1 MTTALSSIPSVD
13 EVLACEALIE
23 LTAGRNRDYVVAQ
36 VRRAIDTVRVELRAG
51 IGPEYVGG
59 DKEGRQVLIDLVVLR
74 VRHVL
79 AQGDVSSLRPAVNA
93 TGVILHT
100 GLGRAPLALEALEA
114 VQVAAERYCN
124 LELNLETGD
133 RGSRGTHVEDL
144 LVELTGAEAVAVAN
158 NNAGAVMLMLNS
170 LARGREVI
178 PVIEVKHASY
188 FAECGHDMAALLDT
202 ELAST
207 GWKGR
212 RVVIES
218 FELTILRRLRERGT
232 HAELV
237 FLLEAGGIPADQL
250 TDPTSRSYTEWMTPE
265 GLDVL
270 AAHVD
275 GISPDKTVILAPDA
289 EGRATG
295 PAPVV
300 ARAHERGLAV
310 FTWTCRPE
318 NAFLLP
324 PFRTGDLADYGDWRS
339 EWAVLARAG
348 LDGVFV
354 DHADL
359 GVEVFGTEPIG
370 EGG

>member
-1 MTTALSSIPSVD
+1 MSRPLIIGHRGAPGYRPEHTRGSYELAIEMGVDAVEPDIVVSNDGILVIRHENELSTSTDVADHPEFAQRRTTKRIDGLDHVGWFAEDFTWDELATLRCRERIPGIRPGSASFD
-13 EVLACEALIE
+13 DREPPLRL
-23 LTAGRNRDYVVAQ
+23 RD
-36 VRRAIDTVRVELRAG
+36 L
-51 IGPEYVGG
+51 
-59 DKEGRQVLIDLVVLR
+59 
-74 VRHVL
+74 
-79 AQGDVSSLRPAVNA
+79 
-93 TGVILHT
+93 
-100 GLGRAPLALEALEA
+100 LALLDDH
-114 VQVAAERYCN
+114 R
-124 LELNLETGD
+124 
-133 RGSRGTHVEDL
+133 
-144 LVELTGAEAVAVAN
+144 
-158 NNAGAVMLMLNS
+158 
-170 LARGREVI
+170 ARGREVI

-232 HAELV
+232 RAELV

-339 EWAVLARAG
+339 EWAVLTRAG

>member
-1 MTTALSSIPSVD
+1 MSRPLIIGHRGAPGYRPEHTRGSYELAIEMGVDAVEPDIVVSNDGILVIRHENELSTSTDVADHPEFAQRRTTKRIDGLDHVGWFAEDFTWDELATLRCRERIPGIRPGSASFD
-13 EVLACEALIE
+13 DQEPLLR
-23 LTAGRNRDYVVAQ
+23 LRD
-36 VRRAIDTVRVELRAG
+36 L
-51 IGPEYVGG
+51 
-59 DKEGRQVLIDLVVLR
+59 
-74 VRHVL
+74 
-79 AQGDVSSLRPAVNA
+79 
-93 TGVILHT
+93 
-100 GLGRAPLALEALEA
+100 LALLDDH
-114 VQVAAERYCN
+114 R
-124 LELNLETGD
+124 
-133 RGSRGTHVEDL
+133 
-144 LVELTGAEAVAVAN
+144 
-158 NNAGAVMLMLNS
+158 
-170 LARGREVI
+170 ARGREII

-188 FAECGHDMAALLDT
+188 FEECGHDMAALLDA

-207 GWKGR
+207 GWKRR

-289 EGRATG
+289 GGRATG

-339 EWAVLARAG
+339 EWAVLTRAG

>member
-1 MTTALSSIPSVD
+1 MSRPLIIGHRGAPGYRPEHTRGSYELAIEMGVDAVEPDIVVSNDGILVIRHENELSTSTDVADHPEFAQRRTTKRIDGLDHVGWFAEDFTWDELATLRCRERIPGIRPGSASFD
-13 EVLACEALIE
+13 DQEPLLR
-23 LTAGRNRDYVVAQ
+23 LRD
-36 VRRAIDTVRVELRAG
+36 L
-51 IGPEYVGG
+51 
-59 DKEGRQVLIDLVVLR
+59 
-74 VRHVL
+74 
-79 AQGDVSSLRPAVNA
+79 
-93 TGVILHT
+93 
-100 GLGRAPLALEALEA
+100 LALLDDH
-114 VQVAAERYCN
+114 R
-124 LELNLETGD
+124 
-133 RGSRGTHVEDL
+133 
-144 LVELTGAEAVAVAN
+144 
-158 NNAGAVMLMLNS
+158 
-170 LARGREVI
+170 ARGREVI

-289 EGRATG
+289 GGRATG

>member
-1 MTTALSSIPSVD
+1 MSRPLIIGHRGAPGYRPEHTRGSYELAIEMGVDAVEPDIVVSNDGILVIRHENELSTSTDVADHPEFAQRRTTKRIDGLDHVGWFAEDFTWDELATLRCRERIPGIRPGSASFD
-13 EVLACEALIE
+13 DQEPLLR
-23 LTAGRNRDYVVAQ
+23 LRD
-36 VRRAIDTVRVELRAG
+36 L
-51 IGPEYVGG
+51 
-59 DKEGRQVLIDLVVLR
+59 
-74 VRHVL
+74 
-79 AQGDVSSLRPAVNA
+79 
-93 TGVILHT
+93 
-100 GLGRAPLALEALEA
+100 LALLDDH
-114 VQVAAERYCN
+114 R
-124 LELNLETGD
+124 
-133 RGSRGTHVEDL
+133 
-144 LVELTGAEAVAVAN
+144 
-158 NNAGAVMLMLNS
+158 
-170 LARGREVI
+170 ARGREVI

-188 FAECGHDMAALLDT
+188 FAECGHDMAALLDA

-207 GWKGR
+207 GWKRR

-232 HAELV
+232 RAELV

>member
-1 MTTALSSIPSVD
+1 VSRPLIIGHRGAPGYRPEHTRGSYELAIEMGVDAVEPDIVVSNDGILVIRHENELSTSTDVADHPEFAQRRTTKRIDGLDHVGWFAEDFTWDELATLRCRERIPGIRPGSASFD
-13 EVLACEALIE
+13 DQEPLLR
-23 LTAGRNRDYVVAQ
+23 LRD
-36 VRRAIDTVRVELRAG
+36 L
-51 IGPEYVGG
+51 
-59 DKEGRQVLIDLVVLR
+59 
-74 VRHVL
+74 
-79 AQGDVSSLRPAVNA
+79 
-93 TGVILHT
+93 
-100 GLGRAPLALEALEA
+100 LALLDDH
-114 VQVAAERYCN
+114 R
-124 LELNLETGD
+124 
-133 RGSRGTHVEDL
+133 
-144 LVELTGAEAVAVAN
+144 
-158 NNAGAVMLMLNS
+158 
-170 LARGREVI
+170 ARGREVI

>member
-1 MTTALSSIPSVD
+1 
-13 EVLACEALIE
+13 
-23 LTAGRNRDYVVAQ
+23 
-36 VRRAIDTVRVELRAG
+36 
-51 IGPEYVGG
+51 
-59 DKEGRQVLIDLVVLR
+59 
-74 VRHVL
+74 
-79 AQGDVSSLRPAVNA
+79 
-93 TGVILHT
+93 
-100 GLGRAPLALEALEA
+100 
-114 VQVAAERYCN
+114 
-124 LELNLETGD
+124 
-133 RGSRGTHVEDL
+133 
-144 LVELTGAEAVAVAN
+144 
-158 NNAGAVMLMLNS
+158 
-170 LARGREVI
+170 
-178 PVIEVKHASY
+178 
-188 FAECGHDMAALLDT
+188 
-202 ELAST
+202 
-207 GWKGR
+207 

>member
-1 MTTALSSIPSVD
+1 MSRPLIIGHRGAPGYRPEHTRGSYELAIEMGVDAVEPDIVVSNDGILVIRHENELSTSTDVADHPEFAQRRTTKRIDGLDHVGWFAEDFTWDELATLRCRERIPGIRPGSASFD
-13 EVLACEALIE
+13 DQEPLLR
-23 LTAGRNRDYVVAQ
+23 LRD
-36 VRRAIDTVRVELRAG
+36 L
-51 IGPEYVGG
+51 
-59 DKEGRQVLIDLVVLR
+59 
-74 VRHVL
+74 
-79 AQGDVSSLRPAVNA
+79 
-93 TGVILHT
+93 
-100 GLGRAPLALEALEA
+100 LALLDDH
-114 VQVAAERYCN
+114 R
-124 LELNLETGD
+124 
-133 RGSRGTHVEDL
+133 
-144 LVELTGAEAVAVAN
+144 
-158 NNAGAVMLMLNS
+158 
-170 LARGREVI
+170 ARGREVI

-250 TDPTSRSYTEWMTPE
+250 THSTSRSYTEWMTPE

-289 EGRATG
+289 GGRATG

-310 FTWTCRPE
+310 FPWTCRPE
-318 NAFLLP
+318 NAVLLP
-324 PFRTGDLADYGDWRS
+324 PLRTGDLADYGDWRS

>member
-1 MTTALSSIPSVD
+1 MSRPLIIGHRGAPGYRPEHTRGSYELAIEMGVDAVEPDIVVSNDGILVIRHENELSTSTDVADHPEFAQRRTTKRIDGLDHVGWFAEDFTWDELATLRCRERIPGIRPGSASFD
-13 EVLACEALIE
+13 DQEPLLR
-23 LTAGRNRDYVVAQ
+23 LRD
-36 VRRAIDTVRVELRAG
+36 L
-51 IGPEYVGG
+51 
-59 DKEGRQVLIDLVVLR
+59 
-74 VRHVL
+74 
-79 AQGDVSSLRPAVNA
+79 
-93 TGVILHT
+93 
-100 GLGRAPLALEALEA
+100 LALLDDH
-114 VQVAAERYCN
+114 R
-124 LELNLETGD
+124 
-133 RGSRGTHVEDL
+133 
-144 LVELTGAEAVAVAN
+144 
-158 NNAGAVMLMLNS
+158 
-170 LARGREVI
+170 ARGREVI

-188 FAECGHDMAALLDT
+188 FAECGHDMAALLDA

>member
-1 MTTALSSIPSVD
+1 VSRPLIIGHRGAPGYRPEHTRGSYELAIEMGVDAVEPDIVVSNDGILVIRHENELSTSTDVADHPEFAQRRTTKRIDGLDHVGWFAEDFTWDELATLRCRERIPGIRPGSASFD
-13 EVLACEALIE
+13 DQEPLLR
-23 LTAGRNRDYVVAQ
+23 LRD
-36 VRRAIDTVRVELRAG
+36 L
-51 IGPEYVGG
+51 
-59 DKEGRQVLIDLVVLR
+59 
-74 VRHVL
+74 
-79 AQGDVSSLRPAVNA
+79 
-93 TGVILHT
+93 
-100 GLGRAPLALEALEA
+100 LALLDEH
-114 VQVAAERYCN
+114 R
-124 LELNLETGD
+124 
-133 RGSRGTHVEDL
+133 
-144 LVELTGAEAVAVAN
+144 
-158 NNAGAVMLMLNS
+158 
-170 LARGREVI
+170 ARGREVI

-188 FAECGHDMAALLDT
+188 FAECGHDMAALLDA

-207 GWKGR
+207 GWKRR

>member
-1 MTTALSSIPSVD
+1 MSRPLIIGHRGAPGYRPEHTRGSYELAIEMGVDAVEPDIVVSNDGILVIRHENELSTSTDVADHPEFAQRRTTKRIDGLDHVGWFAEDFTWDELATLRCRERIPGIRPGSASFD
-13 EVLACEALIE
+13 DQEPLLR
-23 LTAGRNRDYVVAQ
+23 LRD
-36 VRRAIDTVRVELRAG
+36 L
-51 IGPEYVGG
+51 
-59 DKEGRQVLIDLVVLR
+59 
-74 VRHVL
+74 
-79 AQGDVSSLRPAVNA
+79 
-93 TGVILHT
+93 
-100 GLGRAPLALEALEA
+100 LALLDDH
-114 VQVAAERYCN
+114 R
-124 LELNLETGD
+124 
-133 RGSRGTHVEDL
+133 
-144 LVELTGAEAVAVAN
+144 
-158 NNAGAVMLMLNS
+158 
-170 LARGREVI
+170 ARGREVI

-188 FAECGHDMAALLDT
+188 FAECGHDMAALLDA

-207 GWKGR
+207 GWKRR

-289 EGRATG
+289 GGRATG

-339 EWAVLARAG
+339 EWAVLTRAG

>member
-1 MTTALSSIPSVD
+1 VSRPLIIGHRGAPGYRPEHTRGSYELAIEMGVDAVEPDIVVSNDGILVIRHENELSTSTDVADHPEFAQRRTTKRIDGLDHVGWFAEDFTWDELATLRCRERIPGIRPGSASFD
-13 EVLACEALIE
+13 DQEPLLR
-23 LTAGRNRDYVVAQ
+23 LRD
-36 VRRAIDTVRVELRAG
+36 L
-51 IGPEYVGG
+51 
-59 DKEGRQVLIDLVVLR
+59 
-74 VRHVL
+74 
-79 AQGDVSSLRPAVNA
+79 
-93 TGVILHT
+93 
-100 GLGRAPLALEALEA
+100 LALLDEH
-114 VQVAAERYCN
+114 R
-124 LELNLETGD
+124 
-133 RGSRGTHVEDL
+133 
-144 LVELTGAEAVAVAN
+144 
-158 NNAGAVMLMLNS
+158 
-170 LARGREVI
+170 ARGREVI

-188 FAECGHDMAALLDT
+188 FAECGHDMAALLDA

-207 GWKGR
+207 GWKRR

-289 EGRATG
+289 GGRATG

>member
-1 MTTALSSIPSVD
+1 MSRPLIIGHRGAPGYRPEHTRGSYELAIEMGVDAVEPDIVVSNDGILVIRHENELSTSTDVADHPEFAQRRTTKRIDGLDHVGWFAEDFTWDELATLRCRERIPGIRPGSASFD
-13 EVLACEALIE
+13 DREPPLRL
-23 LTAGRNRDYVVAQ
+23 RD
-36 VRRAIDTVRVELRAG
+36 L
-51 IGPEYVGG
+51 
-59 DKEGRQVLIDLVVLR
+59 
-74 VRHVL
+74 
-79 AQGDVSSLRPAVNA
+79 
-93 TGVILHT
+93 
-100 GLGRAPLALEALEA
+100 LALLDEH
-114 VQVAAERYCN
+114 R
-124 LELNLETGD
+124 
-133 RGSRGTHVEDL
+133 
-144 LVELTGAEAVAVAN
+144 
-158 NNAGAVMLMLNS
+158 
-170 LARGREVI
+170 ARGREVI

>member
-1 MTTALSSIPSVD
+1 MSRPLIIGHRGAPGYRPEHTRGSYELAIEMGVDAVEPDIVVSNDGILVIRHENELSTSTDVADHPEFAQRRTTKRIDGLDHVGWFAEDFTWDELATLRCRERIPGIRPGSASFD
-13 EVLACEALIE
+13 DREPPLRL
-23 LTAGRNRDYVVAQ
+23 RD
-36 VRRAIDTVRVELRAG
+36 L
-51 IGPEYVGG
+51 
-59 DKEGRQVLIDLVVLR
+59 
-74 VRHVL
+74 
-79 AQGDVSSLRPAVNA
+79 
-93 TGVILHT
+93 
-100 GLGRAPLALEALEA
+100 LALLDDH
-114 VQVAAERYCN
+114 R
-124 LELNLETGD
+124 
-133 RGSRGTHVEDL
+133 
-144 LVELTGAEAVAVAN
+144 
-158 NNAGAVMLMLNS
+158 
-170 LARGREVI
+170 ARGREVI

-188 FAECGHDMAALLDT
+188 FAECGHDMAALLDA

-207 GWKGR
+207 GWKRR

-289 EGRATG
+289 GGRATG

>member
-1 MTTALSSIPSVD
+1 MSRPLIIGHRGAPGYRPEHTRGSYELAIEMGVDAVEPDIVVSNDGILVIRHENELSTSTDVADHPEFAQRRTTKRIDGLDHVGWFAEDFTWDELATLRCRERIPGIRPGSASFD
-13 EVLACEALIE
+13 DQEPLLR
-23 LTAGRNRDYVVAQ
+23 LRD
-36 VRRAIDTVRVELRAG
+36 L
-51 IGPEYVGG
+51 
-59 DKEGRQVLIDLVVLR
+59 
-74 VRHVL
+74 
-79 AQGDVSSLRPAVNA
+79 
-93 TGVILHT
+93 
-100 GLGRAPLALEALEA
+100 LALLDDH
-114 VQVAAERYCN
+114 R
-124 LELNLETGD
+124 
-133 RGSRGTHVEDL
+133 
-144 LVELTGAEAVAVAN
+144 
-158 NNAGAVMLMLNS
+158 
-170 LARGREVI
+170 ARGREVI

>member
-1 MTTALSSIPSVD
+1 VSRPLIIGHRGAPGYRPEHTRGSYELAIEMGVDAVEPDIVVSNDGILVIRHENELSTSTDVADHPEFAQRRTTKRIDGLDHVGWFAEDFTWDELATLRCRERIPGIRPGSASFD
-13 EVLACEALIE
+13 DQEPLLR
-23 LTAGRNRDYVVAQ
+23 LRD
-36 VRRAIDTVRVELRAG
+36 L
-51 IGPEYVGG
+51 
-59 DKEGRQVLIDLVVLR
+59 
-74 VRHVL
+74 
-79 AQGDVSSLRPAVNA
+79 
-93 TGVILHT
+93 
-100 GLGRAPLALEALEA
+100 LALLDEH
-114 VQVAAERYCN
+114 R
-124 LELNLETGD
+124 
-133 RGSRGTHVEDL
+133 
-144 LVELTGAEAVAVAN
+144 
-158 NNAGAVMLMLNS
+158 
-170 LARGREVI
+170 ARGREVI

-289 EGRATG
+289 GGRATG

>member
-1 MTTALSSIPSVD
+1 MSRPLIIGHRGAPGYRPEHTRGSYELAIEMGVDAVEPDIVVSNDGILVIRHENELSTSTDVADHPEFAQRRTTKRIDGLDHVGWFAEDFTWDELATLRCRERIPGIRPGSASFD
-13 EVLACEALIE
+13 DQEPLLR
-23 LTAGRNRDYVVAQ
+23 LRD
-36 VRRAIDTVRVELRAG
+36 L
-51 IGPEYVGG
+51 
-59 DKEGRQVLIDLVVLR
+59 
-74 VRHVL
+74 
-79 AQGDVSSLRPAVNA
+79 
-93 TGVILHT
+93 
-100 GLGRAPLALEALEA
+100 LALLDEH
-114 VQVAAERYCN
+114 R
-124 LELNLETGD
+124 
-133 RGSRGTHVEDL
+133 
-144 LVELTGAEAVAVAN
+144 
-158 NNAGAVMLMLNS
+158 
-170 LARGREVI
+170 ARGREVI

-188 FAECGHDMAALLDT
+188 FAECGHDMAALLDA

-207 GWKGR
+207 GWKRR

>member
-1 MTTALSSIPSVD
+1 MSRPLIIGHRGAPGYRPEHTRGSYELAIEMGVDAVEPDIVVSNDGILVIRHENELSTSTDVADHPEFAQRRTTKRIDGLDHVGWFAEDFTWDELATLRCRERIPGIRPGSASFD
-13 EVLACEALIE
+13 DQEPLLR
-23 LTAGRNRDYVVAQ
+23 LRD
-36 VRRAIDTVRVELRAG
+36 L
-51 IGPEYVGG
+51 
-59 DKEGRQVLIDLVVLR
+59 
-74 VRHVL
+74 
-79 AQGDVSSLRPAVNA
+79 
-93 TGVILHT
+93 
-100 GLGRAPLALEALEA
+100 LALLDDH
-114 VQVAAERYCN
+114 R
-124 LELNLETGD
+124 
-133 RGSRGTHVEDL
+133 
-144 LVELTGAEAVAVAN
+144 
-158 NNAGAVMLMLNS
+158 
-170 LARGREVI
+170 ARGREVI

-188 FAECGHDMAALLDT
+188 FAECGHDMAALLDA

-207 GWKGR
+207 GWKRR

>member
-1 MTTALSSIPSVD
+1 MSRPLIIGHRGAPGYRPEHTRGSYELAIEMGVDAVEPDIVVSNDGILVIRHENELSTSTDVADHPEFAQRRTTKRIDGLDHVGWFAEDFTWDELATLRCRERIPGIRPGSASFD
-13 EVLACEALIE
+13 DQEPLLR
-23 LTAGRNRDYVVAQ
+23 LRD
-36 VRRAIDTVRVELRAG
+36 L
-51 IGPEYVGG
+51 
-59 DKEGRQVLIDLVVLR
+59 
-74 VRHVL
+74 
-79 AQGDVSSLRPAVNA
+79 
-93 TGVILHT
+93 
-100 GLGRAPLALEALEA
+100 LALLDEH
-114 VQVAAERYCN
+114 R
-124 LELNLETGD
+124 
-133 RGSRGTHVEDL
+133 
-144 LVELTGAEAVAVAN
+144 
-158 NNAGAVMLMLNS
+158 
-170 LARGREVI
+170 ARGREVI

-289 EGRATG
+289 GGRATG

>member
-1 MTTALSSIPSVD
+1 MSRPLIIGHRGAPGYRPEHTRGSYELAIEMGVDAVEPDIVVSNDGILVIRHENELSTSTDVADHPEFAQRRTTKRIDGLDHVGWFAEDFTWDELATLRCRERIP
-13 EVLACEALIE
+13 
-23 LTAGRNRDYVVAQ
+23 
-36 VRRAIDTVRVELRAG
+36 G
-51 IGPEYVGG
+51 I
-59 DKEGRQVLIDLVVLR
+59 
-74 VRHVL
+74 
-79 AQGDVSSLRPAVNA
+79 RPGSASFDDQ
-93 TGVILHT
+93 
-100 GLGRAPLALEALEA
+100 APLLRL
-114 VQVAAERYCN
+114 R
-124 LELNLETGD
+124 
-133 RGSRGTHVEDL
+133 DL
-144 LVELTGAEAVAVAN
+144 LALLDEHR
-158 NNAGAVMLMLNS
+158 
-170 LARGREVI
+170 ARGREVI

>member
-1 MTTALSSIPSVD
+1 VSRPLIIGHRGAPGYRPEHTRGSYELAIEMGVDAVEPDIVVSNDGILVIRHENELSTSTDVADHPEFAQRRTTKRIDGLDHVGWFAEDFTWDELATLRCRERIPGIRPGSASFD
-13 EVLACEALIE
+13 DQEPLLR
-23 LTAGRNRDYVVAQ
+23 LRD
-36 VRRAIDTVRVELRAG
+36 L
-51 IGPEYVGG
+51 
-59 DKEGRQVLIDLVVLR
+59 
-74 VRHVL
+74 
-79 AQGDVSSLRPAVNA
+79 
-93 TGVILHT
+93 
-100 GLGRAPLALEALEA
+100 LALLDDH
-114 VQVAAERYCN
+114 R
-124 LELNLETGD
+124 
-133 RGSRGTHVEDL
+133 
-144 LVELTGAEAVAVAN
+144 
-158 NNAGAVMLMLNS
+158 
-170 LARGREVI
+170 ARGREVI

-188 FAECGHDMAALLDT
+188 FAECGHDMAALLDA

-207 GWKGR
+207 GWKRR

-289 EGRATG
+289 GGRATG

>member
-1 MTTALSSIPSVD
+1 MSRPLIIGHRGAPGYRPEHTRGSYELAIEMGVDAVEPDIVVSNDGILVIRHENELSTSTDVADHPEFAQRRTTKRIDGLDHVGWFAEDFTWDELATLRCRERIPGIRPGSASFD
-13 EVLACEALIE
+13 DREPPLRL
-23 LTAGRNRDYVVAQ
+23 RD
-36 VRRAIDTVRVELRAG
+36 L
-51 IGPEYVGG
+51 
-59 DKEGRQVLIDLVVLR
+59 
-74 VRHVL
+74 
-79 AQGDVSSLRPAVNA
+79 
-93 TGVILHT
+93 
-100 GLGRAPLALEALEA
+100 LALLDDH
-114 VQVAAERYCN
+114 R
-124 LELNLETGD
+124 
-133 RGSRGTHVEDL
+133 
-144 LVELTGAEAVAVAN
+144 
-158 NNAGAVMLMLNS
+158 
-170 LARGREVI
+170 ARGREVI

>member
-1 MTTALSSIPSVD
+1 VSRPLIIGHRGAPGYRPEHTRGSYELAIEMGVDAVEPDIVVSNDGILVIRHENELSTSTDVADHPEFAQRRTTKRIDGLDHVGWFAEDFTWDELATLRCRERIPGIRPGSASFD
-13 EVLACEALIE
+13 DREPPLRL
-23 LTAGRNRDYVVAQ
+23 RD
-36 VRRAIDTVRVELRAG
+36 L
-51 IGPEYVGG
+51 
-59 DKEGRQVLIDLVVLR
+59 
-74 VRHVL
+74 
-79 AQGDVSSLRPAVNA
+79 
-93 TGVILHT
+93 
-100 GLGRAPLALEALEA
+100 LALLDDH
-114 VQVAAERYCN
+114 R
-124 LELNLETGD
+124 
-133 RGSRGTHVEDL
+133 
-144 LVELTGAEAVAVAN
+144 
-158 NNAGAVMLMLNS
+158 
-170 LARGREVI
+170 ARGREVI

-289 EGRATG
+289 GGRATG

>member
-1 MTTALSSIPSVD
+1 MSRPLIIGHRGAPGYRPEHTRGSYELAIEMGVDAVEPDIVVSNDGILVIRHENELSTTTDVADHPEFAQRRTTKRIDGLDHVGWFAEDFTWDELATLRCRERIPGIRPGSASFD
-13 EVLACEALIE
+13 DQEPLLR
-23 LTAGRNRDYVVAQ
+23 LRD
-36 VRRAIDTVRVELRAG
+36 L
-51 IGPEYVGG
+51 
-59 DKEGRQVLIDLVVLR
+59 
-74 VRHVL
+74 
-79 AQGDVSSLRPAVNA
+79 
-93 TGVILHT
+93 
-100 GLGRAPLALEALEA
+100 LALLDEH
-114 VQVAAERYCN
+114 R
-124 LELNLETGD
+124 
-133 RGSRGTHVEDL
+133 
-144 LVELTGAEAVAVAN
+144 
-158 NNAGAVMLMLNS
+158 
-170 LARGREVI
+170 ARGREVI

-289 EGRATG
+289 GGRATG

>member
-1 MTTALSSIPSVD
+1 MSRPLIIGHRGAPGYRPEHTRGSYELAIEMGVDAVEPDIVVSNDGILVIRHENELSTSTDVADHPEFAQRRTTKRIDGLDHVGWFAEDFTWDELATLRCRERIPGIRPGSASFD
-13 EVLACEALIE
+13 DQEPLLR
-23 LTAGRNRDYVVAQ
+23 LRD
-36 VRRAIDTVRVELRAG
+36 L
-51 IGPEYVGG
+51 
-59 DKEGRQVLIDLVVLR
+59 
-74 VRHVL
+74 
-79 AQGDVSSLRPAVNA
+79 
-93 TGVILHT
+93 
-100 GLGRAPLALEALEA
+100 LALLDDH
-114 VQVAAERYCN
+114 R
-124 LELNLETGD
+124 
-133 RGSRGTHVEDL
+133 
-144 LVELTGAEAVAVAN
+144 
-158 NNAGAVMLMLNS
+158 
-170 LARGREVI
+170 ARGREVI

-207 GWKGR
+207 GWKRR

>member
-1 MTTALSSIPSVD
+1 MSRPLIIGHRGAPGYRPEHTRGSYELAIEMGVDAVEPDIVVSNDGILVIRHENELSTSTDVADHPEFAQRRTTKRIDGLDHVGWFAEDFTWDELATLRCRERIPGIRPGSASFD
-13 EVLACEALIE
+13 DQEPLLR
-23 LTAGRNRDYVVAQ
+23 LRD
-36 VRRAIDTVRVELRAG
+36 L
-51 IGPEYVGG
+51 
-59 DKEGRQVLIDLVVLR
+59 
-74 VRHVL
+74 
-79 AQGDVSSLRPAVNA
+79 
-93 TGVILHT
+93 
-100 GLGRAPLALEALEA
+100 LALLDDH
-114 VQVAAERYCN
+114 R
-124 LELNLETGD
+124 
-133 RGSRGTHVEDL
+133 
-144 LVELTGAEAVAVAN
+144 
-158 NNAGAVMLMLNS
+158 
-170 LARGREVI
+170 ARGREVI

-188 FAECGHDMAALLDT
+188 FAECGHDMAALLDA

-207 GWKGR
+207 GWKRR

-289 EGRATG
+289 GGRATG

>member
-1 MTTALSSIPSVD
+1 MSRPLIIGHRGAPGYRPEHTRGSYELAIEMGVDAVEPDIVVSNDGILVIRHENELSTSTDVADHPEFAQRRTTKRIDGLDHVGWFAEDFTWDELATLRCRERIPGIRPGSASFD
-13 EVLACEALIE
+13 DQEPLLR
-23 LTAGRNRDYVVAQ
+23 LRD
-36 VRRAIDTVRVELRAG
+36 L
-51 IGPEYVGG
+51 
-59 DKEGRQVLIDLVVLR
+59 
-74 VRHVL
+74 
-79 AQGDVSSLRPAVNA
+79 
-93 TGVILHT
+93 
-100 GLGRAPLALEALEA
+100 LALLDEH
-114 VQVAAERYCN
+114 R
-124 LELNLETGD
+124 
-133 RGSRGTHVEDL
+133 
-144 LVELTGAEAVAVAN
+144 
-158 NNAGAVMLMLNS
+158 
-170 LARGREVI
+170 ARGREVI

-339 EWAVLARAG
+339 EWAVLTRAG

>member
-1 MTTALSSIPSVD
+1 MSRPLIIGHRGAPGYRPEHTRGSYELAIEMGVDAVEPDIVVSNDGILVIRHENELSTSTDVADHPEFAQRRTTKRIDGLDHVGWFAEDFTWDELATLRCRERIPGIRPGSASFD
-13 EVLACEALIE
+13 DREPPLRL
-23 LTAGRNRDYVVAQ
+23 RD
-36 VRRAIDTVRVELRAG
+36 L
-51 IGPEYVGG
+51 
-59 DKEGRQVLIDLVVLR
+59 
-74 VRHVL
+74 
-79 AQGDVSSLRPAVNA
+79 
-93 TGVILHT
+93 
-100 GLGRAPLALEALEA
+100 LALLDDH
-114 VQVAAERYCN
+114 R
-124 LELNLETGD
+124 
-133 RGSRGTHVEDL
+133 
-144 LVELTGAEAVAVAN
+144 
-158 NNAGAVMLMLNS
+158 
-170 LARGREVI
+170 ARGREVI

-339 EWAVLARAG
+339 EWAVLTRAG

>member
-1 MTTALSSIPSVD
+1 MSRPLIIGHRGAPGYRPEHTRGSYELAIEMGVDAVEPDIVVSNDGILVIRHENELSTSTDVADHPEFAQRRTTKRIDGLDHVGWFAEDFTWDELATLRCRERIPGIRPGSASFD
-13 EVLACEALIE
+13 DQEPLLR
-23 LTAGRNRDYVVAQ
+23 LRD
-36 VRRAIDTVRVELRAG
+36 L
-51 IGPEYVGG
+51 
-59 DKEGRQVLIDLVVLR
+59 
-74 VRHVL
+74 
-79 AQGDVSSLRPAVNA
+79 
-93 TGVILHT
+93 
-100 GLGRAPLALEALEA
+100 LALLDEH
-114 VQVAAERYCN
+114 R
-124 LELNLETGD
+124 
-133 RGSRGTHVEDL
+133 
-144 LVELTGAEAVAVAN
+144 
-158 NNAGAVMLMLNS
+158 
-170 LARGREVI
+170 ARGREVI

>member
-1 MTTALSSIPSVD
+1 MSRPLIIGHRGAPGYRPEHTRGSYELAIEMGVDAVEPDIVVSNDGILVIRHENELSTSTDVADHPEFAQRRTTKRIDGLDHVGWFAEDFTWDELATLRCRERIPGIRPGSASFD
-13 EVLACEALIE
+13 DQEPLLR
-23 LTAGRNRDYVVAQ
+23 LRD
-36 VRRAIDTVRVELRAG
+36 L
-51 IGPEYVGG
+51 
-59 DKEGRQVLIDLVVLR
+59 
-74 VRHVL
+74 
-79 AQGDVSSLRPAVNA
+79 
-93 TGVILHT
+93 
-100 GLGRAPLALEALEA
+100 LALLDDH
-114 VQVAAERYCN
+114 R
-124 LELNLETGD
+124 
-133 RGSRGTHVEDL
+133 
-144 LVELTGAEAVAVAN
+144 
-158 NNAGAVMLMLNS
+158 
-170 LARGREVI
+170 ARGREVI

-188 FAECGHDMAALLDT
+188 FAECGHDMAALLDA

-207 GWKGR
+207 GWKRR

-250 TDPTSRSYTEWMTPE
+250 THPTSRSYTEWMTPE

-339 EWAVLARAG
+339 EWAVLTRAG

>member
-1 MTTALSSIPSVD
+1 MSRPLIIGHRGAPGYRPEHTRGSYELAIEMGVDAVEPDIVVSNDGILVIRHENELSTSTDVADHPEFAQRRTTKRIDGLDHVGWFAEDFTWDELATLRCRERIPGIRPGSASFD
-13 EVLACEALIE
+13 DQEPLLR
-23 LTAGRNRDYVVAQ
+23 LRD
-36 VRRAIDTVRVELRAG
+36 L
-51 IGPEYVGG
+51 
-59 DKEGRQVLIDLVVLR
+59 
-74 VRHVL
+74 
-79 AQGDVSSLRPAVNA
+79 
-93 TGVILHT
+93 
-100 GLGRAPLALEALEA
+100 LALLDDH
-114 VQVAAERYCN
+114 R
-124 LELNLETGD
+124 
-133 RGSRGTHVEDL
+133 
-144 LVELTGAEAVAVAN
+144 
-158 NNAGAVMLMLNS
+158 
-170 LARGREVI
+170 ARGREVI

-188 FAECGHDMAALLDT
+188 FAECGHDMAALLDA

-207 GWKGR
+207 GWKRR

-339 EWAVLARAG
+339 EWAVLTRAG

>member
-1 MTTALSSIPSVD
+1 MSRPLIIGHRGAPGYRPEHTRGSYELAIEMGVDAVEPDIVVSNDGILVIRHENELSTSTDVADHPEFAQRRTTKRIDGLDHVGWFAEDFTWDELATLRCRERIPGIRPGSASFD
-13 EVLACEALIE
+13 DQEPLLR
-23 LTAGRNRDYVVAQ
+23 LRD
-36 VRRAIDTVRVELRAG
+36 L
-51 IGPEYVGG
+51 
-59 DKEGRQVLIDLVVLR
+59 
-74 VRHVL
+74 
-79 AQGDVSSLRPAVNA
+79 
-93 TGVILHT
+93 
-100 GLGRAPLALEALEA
+100 LALLDDH
-114 VQVAAERYCN
+114 R
-124 LELNLETGD
+124 
-133 RGSRGTHVEDL
+133 
-144 LVELTGAEAVAVAN
+144 
-158 NNAGAVMLMLNS
+158 
-170 LARGREVI
+170 ARGREVI

-188 FAECGHDMAALLDT
+188 FAECGHDMAALLDA

-207 GWKGR
+207 GWKRR

-232 HAELV
+232 RAELV

-289 EGRATG
+289 GGRATG

>member
-1 MTTALSSIPSVD
+1 MSRPLIIGHRGAPGYRPEHTRGSYELAIEMGVDAVEPDIVVSNDGILVIRHENELSTSTDVADHPEFAQRRTTKRIDGLDHVGWFAEDFTWDELATLRCRERIPGIRPGSASFD
-13 EVLACEALIE
+13 DREPPLRL
-23 LTAGRNRDYVVAQ
+23 RD
-36 VRRAIDTVRVELRAG
+36 L
-51 IGPEYVGG
+51 
-59 DKEGRQVLIDLVVLR
+59 
-74 VRHVL
+74 
-79 AQGDVSSLRPAVNA
+79 
-93 TGVILHT
+93 
-100 GLGRAPLALEALEA
+100 LALLDDH
-114 VQVAAERYCN
+114 R
-124 LELNLETGD
+124 
-133 RGSRGTHVEDL
+133 
-144 LVELTGAEAVAVAN
+144 
-158 NNAGAVMLMLNS
+158 
-170 LARGREVI
+170 ARGREVI

-289 EGRATG
+289 GGRATG

>member
-1 MTTALSSIPSVD
+1 MSRPLIIGHRGAPGYRPEHTRGSYELAIEMGVDAVEPDIVVSNDGILVIRHENELSTSTDVADHPEFAQRRTTKRIDGLDHVGWFAEDFTWDELATLRCRERIPGIRPGSASFD
-13 EVLACEALIE
+13 DQEPLLR
-23 LTAGRNRDYVVAQ
+23 LRD
-36 VRRAIDTVRVELRAG
+36 L
-51 IGPEYVGG
+51 
-59 DKEGRQVLIDLVVLR
+59 
-74 VRHVL
+74 
-79 AQGDVSSLRPAVNA
+79 
-93 TGVILHT
+93 
-100 GLGRAPLALEALEA
+100 LALLDEH
-114 VQVAAERYCN
+114 R
-124 LELNLETGD
+124 
-133 RGSRGTHVEDL
+133 
-144 LVELTGAEAVAVAN
+144 
-158 NNAGAVMLMLNS
+158 
-170 LARGREVI
+170 ARGREVI

-188 FAECGHDMAALLDT
+188 FAECGHDMAALLDA

-207 GWKGR
+207 GWKRR

-289 EGRATG
+289 GGRATG

>member
-1 MTTALSSIPSVD
+1 MSRPLIIGHRGAPGYRPEHTRGSYELAIEMGVDAVEPDIVVSNDGILVIRHENELSTSTDVADHPEFAQRRTTKRIDGLDHVGWFAEDFTWDELATLRCRERIPGIRPGSASFD
-13 EVLACEALIE
+13 DQEPLLR
-23 LTAGRNRDYVVAQ
+23 LRD
-36 VRRAIDTVRVELRAG
+36 L
-51 IGPEYVGG
+51 
-59 DKEGRQVLIDLVVLR
+59 
-74 VRHVL
+74 
-79 AQGDVSSLRPAVNA
+79 
-93 TGVILHT
+93 
-100 GLGRAPLALEALEA
+100 LALLDDH
-114 VQVAAERYCN
+114 R
-124 LELNLETGD
+124 
-133 RGSRGTHVEDL
+133 
-144 LVELTGAEAVAVAN
+144 
-158 NNAGAVMLMLNS
+158 
-170 LARGREVI
+170 ARGREVI

-188 FAECGHDMAALLDT
+188 FAECGHDMAALLDA

-207 GWKGR
+207 GWKRR

-232 HAELV
+232 RAELV

-289 EGRATG
+289 GGRATG

-339 EWAVLARAG
+339 EWAVLTRAG